1 MKSCHDTLFLPCQET
16 AHNLSYEN
24 VQVFGYACMQHL
36 FLTEPIGPGP
46 LSCKLQ
52 SLQRVVKVVLAAL
65 CTVASQLEAP
75 GVLQVVNVLG
85 FSLPFYKS
93 PTLLLSLG
101 LSIRVFWYLV
111 TRRPDVIHVSSPGL
125 LVFSAIMYAK
135 LLAIPLVVSYHTHI
149 PEYIPKYTGGR
160 GLVEPMWNIIRY
172 CTLVADLTL
181 VPSQAMKVISLLSY
195 SSWLQCCMYGPCT
208 NLMA

>member
-1 MKSCHDTLFLPCQET
+1 M
-16 AHNLSYEN
+16 
-24 VQVFGYACMQHL
+24 
-36 FLTEPIGPGP
+36 
-46 LSCKLQ
+46 
-52 SLQRVVKVVLAAL
+52 
-65 CTVASQLEAP
+65 
-75 GVLQVVNVLG
+75 G

-125 LVFSAIMYAK
+125 LVFSAILYAK

-149 PEYIPKYTGGR
+149 PKYTGGR
-160 GLVEPMWNIIRY
+160 GLVEPMWDIIRY

-181 VPSQAMKVISLLSY
+181 VPSKAMKV
-195 SSWLQCCMYGPCT
+195 SSRFPVCLVC
-208 NLMA
+208 AAVVD

>member
-1 MKSCHDTLFLPCQET
+1 M
-16 AHNLSYEN
+16 
-24 VQVFGYACMQHL
+24 
-36 FLTEPIGPGP
+36 
-46 LSCKLQ
+46 
-52 SLQRVVKVVLAAL
+52 
-65 CTVASQLEAP
+65 
-75 GVLQVVNVLG
+75 VNVLG

-149 PEYIPKYTGGR
+149 PEYIPKYTWR
-160 GLVEPMWNIIRY
+160 GLVEPMWNVIRY

-181 VPSQAMKVISLLSY
+181 VPSKAMKV
-195 SSWLQCCMYGPCT
+195 Q
-208 NLMA
+208 